1 MKLLKISCY
10 RYQRD
15 PHWVVDDLAAILRQH
30 ALLIMKDGSKYF
42 FTTFITPPVEA
53 RITSYIMDLYI
64 DFTSMDGK
72 RRQGGGEPG
81 SRKLLVGLQQIM
93 LRGGKYNSVKKVKY
107 DTPSTCLRI
116 SSKNSQT
123 MFALIS
129 TMEEKNGGLKMEYHY
144 SCFLAVLNKS
154 TEGSH

>member
-15 PHWVVDDLAAILRQH
+15 PHWVVDDLAAILRYH

-81 SRKLLVGLQQIM
+81 SRKLLVGL
-93 LRGGKYNSVKKVKY
+93 RGGKYNSVKKVKY

-123 MFALIS
+123 MFVLIS

-144 SCFLAVLNKS
+144 SCFLAVR
-154 TEGSH
+154 